1 MCSRVERRQEE
12 MEGEPERGPHA
23 RVFDDVG
30 VYEAQSGKCLRMLL
44 TDGFGEQVI
53 NLVAPNI
60 TCEGYYT

>member
-1 MCSRVERRQEE
+1 
-12 MEGEPERGPHA
+12 MENQQRGPHA

-30 VYEAQSGKCLRMLL
+30 VYEAQSGKYLRMLL

-53 NLVAPNI
+53 SLVAPNI